1 MNAICNLPKD
11 PGGTHRLLLR
21 SINSNRN
28 QLSAPAWRPGPWG
41 AFLTV
46 TEEQAASFSS
56 SGVGIP
62 GPQLPTQPQVCPGA
76 HHPREAFGFITH
88 RVHLTALVSRARGD
102 GSGASWAGAT
112 GWSEASS
119 PPRVGSSP
127 QPPSRRFPSGLTINP
142 SPRGRASPI
151 LLLDETRGPLVMNSG
166 GPREREAERGLL
178 RSRVWETLLE
188 PGEPP
193 RENQQELGVGGGER
207 SDHKTCQR

>member
-1 MNAICNLPKD
+1 MGSLPD
-11 PGGTHRLLLR
+11 CHGGAGGLIFQLR
-21 SINSNRN
+21 SGNPRAA
-28 QLSAPAWRPGPWG
+28 APHPAPG
-41 AFLTV
+41 V
-46 TEEQAASFSS
+46 
-56 SGVGIP
+56 
-62 GPQLPTQPQVCPGA
+62 
-76 HHPREAFGFITH
+76 PRS
-88 RVHLTALVSRARGD
+88 HLTALVSRARGD